1 MLEALAFTLRIL
13 RTERMLDSSA
23 TMPSRAMGMI
33 SLCFKL
39 IFFMMDKSPLAFGKM
54 WGQPGIPGRRT
65 GEGRGRGRREDRGQ
79 GAVMPVTMVSSSSWR
94 LFSEGVPARIS
105 AVKAVTGSQ

>member
-39 IFFMMDKSPLAFGKM
+39 IFFM
-54 WGQPGIPGRRT
+54 INRT
-65 GEGRGRGRREDRGQ
+65 PSALDTGQ
-79 GAVMPVTMVSSSSWR
+79 GAVMPVTMISSCSCK
-94 LFSEGVPARIS
+94 LFPEGFPSRIS
-105 AVKAVTGSQ
+105 WVKAETGSQ